1 MKENN
6 IHLVPQVVIDCA
18 ENLLKSTNS
27 NMKDTY
33 TMRLETI
40 RDYCNQALQSAQHQ
54 ANYTPPK
61 KNSILRSTKSQ
72 LNYSRVGRNDV

>member
-1 MKENN
+1 M
-6 IHLVPQVVIDCA
+6 VPQIVIDCA
-18 ENLLKSTNS
+18 ENLLNAKHDHMRDAYS
-27 NMKDTY
+27 
-33 TMRLETI
+33 MRLEAI

-72 LNYSRVGRNDV
+72 LNYSRVGRNNV